1 MTKQCGYNYG
11 MLHVI
16 LGLDIKKHMKQ
27 IVFFRVEKVNDVNDE
42 EQKISNK
49 IRDEYFKVET
59 GNKIFE
65 FIEVILGIV
74 VFGLLIVGFYILK
87 DAFYLSVKY
96 ILERNYTIYDNIVT
110 IPIFLSMIAYICI
123 IIASV
128 MYIYIRYNEYIH
140 TNNLKLQKHNN
151 EI

>member
-1 MTKQCGYNYG
+1 M
-11 MLHVI
+11 
-16 LGLDIKKHMKQ
+16 
-27 IVFFRVEKVNDVNDE
+27 NDVNDE

-49 IRDEYFKVET
+49 IRNEYFKVET